1 MVSCGGGFAPT
12 VAAADSYF
20 YFYVQTSSPAAGLY
34 DGVYVSAPGVTG
46 GLSAS
51 ANTAG
56 VQITSQTTM
65 TFNFGQNAEWFGS
78 ATKNFMVN
86 LDLGKLY
93 LVGGNACHLQLRKVI
108 TPTAA
113 AATSYTVT
121 LSSFSVVQDCGQ
133 GIAPTNVAAALAA
146 SPISQV
152 SFQAAGG
159 ASAVPQGGL
168 TTGANLS
175 VPTGSPAVYPTTV
188 LVKGAITF
196 Q

>member
-1 MVSCGGGFAPT
+1 
-12 VAAADSYF
+12 
-20 YFYVQTSSPAAGLY
+20 
-34 DGVYVSAPGVTG
+34 
-46 GLSAS
+46 
-51 ANTAG
+51 
-56 VQITSQTTM
+56 
-65 TFNFGQNAEWFGS
+65 
-78 ATKNFMVN
+78 MVN
-86 LDLGKLY
+86 LDLGKRY
-93 LVGGNACHLQLRKVI
+93 VVSGNACHLQLRKVI

-175 VPTGSPAVYPTTV
+175 VPTTAPPVVYPTTV